1 MGKNR
6 LSTELIKKTNLS
18 TTKKNHDEINTIT
31 DTIHSKGIDRQKET
45 NKAITIMV
53 TDNFRKQLKKKV
65 VDRNLT
71 IKSYLINLI
80 KKDLGIEE

>member
-6 LSTELIKKTNLS
+6 LSTGLIEKTNLS
-18 TTKKNHDEINTIT
+18 TTKKNYDEINTIT